1 MFYWRCQHWRQNVF
15 FNWLELSDVMIK
27 SHIWMNK
34 SWHVL
39 WTLFQITQSF
49 SFVFVFSKRIEF
61 GSHTVTR
68 GCKKFATFAS
78 EWRDEFAKEKWGKK
92 AVAPSSSPVLCSQKP
107 DPKARLAL
115 DWNLWEQ
122 MVSAGFWM
130 FYGVAP
136 RKVPPVIILPVKS
149 LPIAKLGDKPH

>member
-49 SFVFVFSKRIEF
+49 SFVFVFSKRIVF
-61 GSHTVTR
+61 GSRTVTS

-92 AVAPSSSPVLCSQKP
+92 AVAPLLLLRPVFTETRSESQTGFGLKP
-107 DPKARLAL
+107 VRANGFCWIL
-115 DWNLWEQ
+115 DVLRRCTKEGP
-122 MVSAGFWM
+122 SCH
-130 FYGVAP
+130 YPP
-136 RKVPPVIILPVKS
+136 RKIPSHRQV
-149 LPIAKLGDKPH
+149 GW